1 MSRRGKRIL
10 ATFLMILFFV
20 AVIIGMRFYYR
31 RQIETL
37 EDEIEKS
44 ERDPDVSSVIKEE
57 KVFLED
63 ITLSGETIQE
73 GLKDIGKLVT
83 AEYYFTHVET
93 FESQV
98 DLFGLKI
105 PGTRSSYVYSYDGSV
120 IAGVDFNKILV
131 EKDDVKRTI
140 TIHLPKVEI
149 ISTEIDPD
157 SFLLYGEKKSIF
169 NPFEVED
176 FALSQSDMIRIEQE
190 KAVEEGLL
198 ERAAENAEQILLN
211 FLSGSFGLER
221 YEIKVVFAK

>member
-1 MSRRGKRIL
+1 
-10 ATFLMILFFV
+10 MILFFV